1 MKIKKGYIIPKC
13 VELKKSP
20 LHGLG
25 VFATEFIP
33 EGTELG
39 VGHYFDFHNRKKGIV
54 NLRTTLVP
62 FFNYNNNPNLVL
74 KQEKPTPKWEC
85 GFSLHNRIYTKRD
98 IQIGEEL
105 LLKYSWYDP
114 TKPDTE
120 NNRHYIPL
128 PNCVSIEKR
137 DGKYVLY
144 AIEDIEKGFNFGVCH
159 HWYEPTC
166 CFEPNAIGGYLTESI
181 TPNSK
186 LVKEERDISLHSIK
200 RINKG
205 ETISVNYATI

>member
-1 MKIKKGYIIPKC
+1 MNIKKGYIIPKC

-33 EGTELG
+33 KGTELG
-39 VGHYFDFHNRKKGIV
+39 VGHYFDFHNRKEEIV

-62 FFNYNNNPNLVL
+62 FFNYNIDSNLVL

-98 IQIGEEL
+98 IQKGEEL

-114 TKPDTE
+114 TKPDNE
-120 NNRHYIPL
+120 SNKHYI
-128 PNCVSIEKR
+128 
-137 DGKYVLY
+137 
-144 AIEDIEKGFNFGVCH
+144 
-159 HWYEPTC
+159 
-166 CFEPNAIGGYLTESI
+166 
-181 TPNSK
+181 
-186 LVKEERDISLHSIK
+186 
-200 RINKG
+200 
-205 ETISVNYATI
+205 